1 MIWTASHA
9 FYPDY
14 VMRIGVHATW
24 PLPAAE
30 HPPHYLLC
38 VLEHGAAWLRDA
50 EGLQVMISA
59 PAVLLLGEAAR
70 PAVARAVD
78 LRGRCITFDPC
89 VINDALQLEG
99 LRQVPHGLSGT
110 AKQDFFLV
118 EPFARQTTRPC
129 ALALPPESARRLH
142 ESLDRLQTVLQR
154 QDTPLW
160 PCRARSYLIE
170 ALFMLRL
177 LRDELETTSAA
188 DTQPLAPAAP
198 ERGDLSAAL
207 LILNCRYAEDWTLER
222 LSRQCCSNR
231 TSLNAYIR
239 QRTGMTMRSYLSS
252 LRMTM
257 AANLLRDTEL
267 PVSEILSR
275 VGYDSASHFSR
286 AFRAHHGVSPADYR
300 RATA

>member
-1 MIWTASHA
+1 MLWTASHA

-14 VMRIGVHATW
+14 VMHIGVHPAW
-24 PLPAAE
+24 PMPAAE
-30 HPPHYLLC
+30 YPPHYLLC
-38 VLEHGAAWLRDA
+38 VLEHGAAWLRGAD
-50 EGLQVMISA
+50 GVQHMISA
-59 PAVLLLGEAAR
+59 PAVLLLGEQVQ
-70 PAVARAVD
+70 PAVVRAVD
-78 LRGRCITFDPC
+78 LRGRCVAFDPC
-89 VINDALQLEG
+89 VINDALRLDG
-99 LRQVPHGLSGT
+99 LPQSPEGLSGT
-110 AKQDFFLV
+110 VRQDFFLI
-118 EPFARQTTRPC
+118 EPFARRTAHPC
-129 ALALPPESARRLH
+129 ALALPPESARRLL
-142 ESLDRLQTVLQR
+142 ESLDRLQDALQG
-154 QDTPLW
+154 QDSPLW

-170 ALFMLRL
+170 LLFMLRL
-177 LRDELETTSAA
+177 LRDEQAA
-188 DTQPLAPAAP
+188 SPASGPQPLVPAAP
-198 ERGDLSAAL
+198 ARGDLSAAL

-239 QRTGMTMRSYLSS
+239 QRTGMTMRGYLSS

-300 RATA
+300 RTPA

>member
-1 MIWTASHA
+1 MLWTAGHS
-9 FYPDY
+9 YYTDY
-14 VMRIGVHATW
+14 VMRIGVHAAW
-24 PLPAAE
+24 PMPAAKR
-30 HPPHYLLC
+30 PPHYLLC

-59 PAVLLLGEAAR
+59 PAVLLLGEQIE
-70 PAVARAVD
+70 PAVVRAVD
-78 LRGRCITFDPC
+78 LRGRCVAFDPC
-89 VINDALQLEG
+89 VINDALQLDG
-99 LRQVPHGLSGT
+99 LPQSPESLSGT
-110 AKQDFFLV
+110 VRQDFFLI
-118 EPFARQTTRPC
+118 EPFARQTASPS
-129 ALALPPESARRLH
+129 ALALPPESARRLQ
-142 ESLDRLQTVLQR
+142 EGLDRLQDALQR
-154 QDTPLW
+154 QDSPLW

-170 ALFMLRL
+170 LLFMLRL
-177 LRDELETTSAA
+177 LRDELTTTPATS
-188 DTQPLAPAAP
+188 PLALSPAAP
-198 ERGDLSAAL
+198 VRGDLSAAL

-267 PVSEILSR
+267 PVSEIVSR

-300 RATA
+300 RTTA